1 MPIHKYIV
9 PKRPRRSGLIQLE
22 IVVSA
27 MLLGAILSCV
37 VALNY
42 RLLAVAKDTKHYQVA
57 LHEAANQVVML
68 TAKGRMGLEERIAKV
83 KLSDDLLQVLPEGK
97 IDVERFEEKEGT
109 RVVVRIGWQRP
120 GAPTSVELTGWV
132 TAQEDRP

>member
-1 MPIHKYIV
+1 MTENKYTV
-9 PKRPRRSGLIQLE
+9 PKRPRRCGLIQLE
-22 IVVSA
+22 VVVSA

-42 RLLAVAKDTKHYQVA
+42 RLLGVAKDTKHYQVA
-57 LHEAANQVVML
+57 LHEAANQVELL
-68 TAKGRMGLEERIAKV
+68 TAQGPVGLEDRIAKV
-83 KLSDDLLQVLPEGK
+83 RLPDDLLQVLPDGR
-97 IDVERFEEKEGT
+97 IDVEKFDEKEGT

-132 TAQEDRP
+132 ATTEDRP